1 MILEEET
8 FREFGYYSGELKP
21 QSAKKILAKCDDCGK
36 VRAIQKR
43 QYRAFCPPCSRKGD
57 RNCFWGKHHSEVTRQ
72 KIRKSLMGRP
82 SPKKG
87 KIDIYSEETI
97 RKMSEVKKGENN
109 PNYGK
114 HHTEETKKK
123 IREGEKGKK
132 ISTETRQKLREARK
146 RQKGFPKHHT
156 KPEKIWEGIVIDKHS
171 LPFKYTGDGSFWI
184 GKNPTINPDF
194 VECNGKKIAVE
205 IFSYWHDPLRRH
217 CKVPYG
223 QTYEGRKKILE
234 EYGWKLVVFWQEDLE
249 REDAEEFV
257 LNVLRKEA
265 GVRVK

>member
-8 FREFGYYSGELKP
+8 FRKFGYYSGELKR
-21 QSAKKILAKCDDCGK
+21 QSAKRILAKCDDCDK
-36 VRAIQKR
+36 VRVIQKR

-57 RNCFWGKHHSEVTRQ
+57 RNCFWGKHHSEVARQ
-72 KIRKSLMGRP
+72 KISKSLMGRP

-87 KIDIYSEETI
+87 KISIYSEETI
-97 RKMSEVKKGENN
+97 RKMREVKKGENN

-114 HHTEETKKK
+114 HRTEETKKK

-146 RQKGFPKHHT
+146 RQKGFPMHHT
-156 KPEKIWEGIVIDKHS
+156 KPELKFEEICKKRG
-171 LPFKYTGDGSFWI
+171 LMFKYTGDGAFWI

-223 QTYEGRKKILE
+223 QTYEGRKKILK

-249 REDAEEFV
+249 REDAEAFV
-257 LNVLRKEA
+257 LNVLRKEG
-265 GVRVK
+265 GV